1 MSEARGSKRPV
12 ISASILGCDLGK
24 AAEEARSAVAAGAAV
39 IHADVMDGHFVPNLS
54 FGPDLIARVAE
65 ACGAPV
71 TAHLMVERPER
82 ILDVF
87 LGTGVHRLLVHPEA
101 TPHVRRA
108 VDMIREAGVSPGI
121 TLNPGTPIEAAEALY
136 AHIDEVLVMTV
147 NPGWGGQAMMPEQ
160 LDKVRTLRARIR
172 TGDLPT
178 LDLSVD
184 GGVSPETARS
194 VREAG
199 ANVLVAGTALF
210 GAPDRAAA
218 VRAMLG
224 TAD

>member
-1 MSEARGSKRPV
+1 
-12 ISASILGCDLGK
+12 
-24 AAEEARSAVAAGAAV
+24 
-39 IHADVMDGHFVPNLS
+39 
-54 FGPDLIARVAE
+54 
-65 ACGAPV
+65 
-71 TAHLMVERPER
+71 
-82 ILDVF
+82 
-87 LGTGVHRLLVHPEA
+87 
-101 TPHVRRA
+101 
-108 VDMIREAGVSPGI
+108 
-121 TLNPGTPIEAAEALY
+121 
-136 AHIDEVLVMTV
+136 
-147 NPGWGGQAMMPEQ
+147 MMPEQ